1 MPISESNPDSAV
13 IDSVY
18 KSDYLL
24 SLLLEND
31 LCVCLPLT
39 QAYANTKKITHVI
52 FLLLEYTLIST
63 SREKC
68 SFGAASCSL
77 L

>member
-1 MPISESNPDSAV
+1 MPISDSNPDSAV

-39 QAYANTKKITHVI
+39 QAYANTKKNYSCNFLITGVHTNQH
-52 FLLLEYTLIST
+52 FT
-63 SREKC
+63 
-68 SFGAASCSL
+68 
-77 L
+77 